1 MDRLSTELLSMIAAE
16 AAACGPQIDINT
28 VFDVRDSNDTLKTPR
43 TLSRHNS
50 LAPYAAVS
58 HNWQLAFEPFTFHTL
73 VISPK
78 RLIEAAQHGYLTE
91 RRLGYV
97 RFIAVLIAF
106 PLPRPWDTPI
116 IFPPGL
122 DIRGDFLRA
131 RDDTG
136 YISSEDELEENDGDG
151 DGDYITSV
159 IDFPHPRDRGY
170 DRVFAKIMRILF
182 NALKLA
188 PVHEN
193 QEPYI
198 DLRFGFPIPR
208 EFGLSRISS
217 PEEMEA
223 STLEGPWLTT
233 IYFGMNRIGEEL
245 PELPSIASCSF
256 ELVSWSLC
264 FEPHTACI
272 LASKMPYLKKLKLHL
287 SDREL
292 KDPGL
297 RIEMR
302 KKLASSLSIL
312 PQGIY
317 DFDFHYSRGIP
328 RDHVHIP
335 TSILD
340 PEENCDHLSQ
350 ALFNF
355 SQRENITRFSAEGS
369 FELTIMGPSEEALSS
384 CPGWSKLENYE
395 IGFLA
400 ITPAGKWLA
409 VPYKEDP
416 NTDIFKTKR
425 WGPPS
430 GLSRGY
436 YSSFNVNE
444 FRGPIDPD
452 YAHELLCAAG
462 QAASHMPGLQRMIVN
477 VGVIGSYRVSYN
489 SAKVEPC
496 MRIVGKKLQPPEEDM
511 LRIWRRVARE
521 HDHKLV
527 LRWKDTARIKTRIED
542 FE

>member
-16 AAACGPQIDINT
+16 AASSGPQIDINA
-28 VFDVRDSNDTLKTPR
+28 VFDAWDSDDKLKAPR

-58 HNWQLAFEPFTFHTL
+58 HKWQLAFEPFTFHTL

-97 RFIAVLIAF
+97 RFIAVVIAF

-116 IFPPGL
+116 VFPPGL

-136 YISSEDELEENDGDG
+136 YVSSEDDLEEHEGD
-151 DGDYITSV
+151 TSA

-193 QEPYI
+193 HQSYI
-198 DLRFGFPIPR
+198 DIRFGFPTPR
-208 EFGLSRISS
+208 EYGLSRISS

-223 STLEGPWLTT
+223 NTLEGPWLTT
-233 IYFGMNRIGEEL
+233 IYLGMSHDGKEL

-272 LASKMPYLKKLKLHL
+272 LASKMPRLKKLKLHL

-292 KDPGL
+292 KDPDLRNGL
-297 RIEMR
+297 R

-317 DFDFHYSRGIP
+317 DFDFHYLRRIP
-328 RDHVHIP
+328 RDHSHIP
-335 TSILD
+335 ASILES
-340 PEENCDHLSQ
+340 EENYDHLSQ

-369 FELTIMGPSEEALSS
+369 FELTILGPSEEALSGS
-384 CPGWSKLENYE
+384 PVWSKLENYE

-409 VPYKEDP
+409 VPYEENP

-430 GLSRGY
+430 GRSRGY
-436 YSSFNVNE
+436 YSSFSVNE
-444 FRGPIDPD
+444 YRGPIDPD

-462 QAASHMPGLQRMIVN
+462 QAASHMPGLQRMVIN

-496 MRIVGKKLQPPEEDM
+496 MRIVGKKLQPPEEDV
-511 LRIWRRVARE
+511 LRIWRRVAQE

-527 LRWKDTARIKTRIED
+527 LRWKDAARIKTRMED

>member
-16 AAACGPQIDINT
+16 AAASGPPQIDIST
-28 VFDVRDSNDTLKTPR
+28 VFDAWDSDDKLKAPR

-58 HNWQLAFEPFTFHTL
+58 RNWQLAFEPFTFHTL

-97 RFIAVLIAF
+97 RFIAVVIAF

-116 IFPPGL
+116 VFPPGL
-122 DIRGDFLRA
+122 DVRGDFLRA
-131 RDDTG
+131 SDDTG
-136 YISSEDELEENDGDG
+136 YVSSDDELEEDED
-151 DGDYITSV
+151 DTSAV
-159 IDFPHPRDRGY
+159 DFPHPRDRGY

-193 QEPYI
+193 HQSYI
-198 DLRFGFPIPR
+198 DIRFGFPTPR
-208 EFGLSRISS
+208 EYGLSRISS

-223 STLEGPWLTT
+223 NTLEGPWLTT
-233 IYFGMNRIGEEL
+233 IYFGMKHEGKEL

-272 LASKMPYLKKLKLHL
+272 LASKMPRLKKLKLHL

-292 KDPGL
+292 KDPDL
-297 RIEMR
+297 RNELR

-312 PQGIY
+312 PKGIY
-317 DFDFHYSRGIP
+317 DFDFHYLRRIP
-328 RDHVHIP
+328 RDHSHIP

-340 PEENCDHLSQ
+340 PEENYDHLSQ

-369 FELTIMGPSEEALSS
+369 FELAILGPSEEALSGS
-384 CPGWSKLENYE
+384 PGWSKLENYT

-409 VPYKEDP
+409 VPYTENP

-430 GLSRGY
+430 GRTRGY
-436 YSSFNVNE
+436 YSNFNVNE
-444 FRGPIDPD
+444 YRGPIDPD

-462 QAASHMPGLQRMIVN
+462 QAASHMPGLQRMVIN

-496 MRIVGKKLQPPEEDM
+496 MRIVGKDLQPPEEDM
-511 LRIWRRVARE
+511 LRIWRRVAHE

-527 LRWKDTARIKTRIED
+527 LRWKDTARIKTRMED

>member
-16 AAACGPQIDINT
+16 AAASGPQIDINT
-28 VFDVRDSNDTLKTPR
+28 VFDVWDSDDTLKIPR
-43 TLSRHNS
+43 TLSRDNS
-50 LAPYAAVS
+50 LAPFAAVS

-78 RLIEAAQHGYLTE
+78 RLVEAAQHGYLTH

-116 IFPPGL
+116 VFSPEL
-122 DIRGDFLRA
+122 DIRKDLFRA
-131 RDDTG
+131 RGDTG
-136 YISSEDELEENDGDG
+136 DVSSEDEVEGVEENDVDG

-170 DRVFAKIMRILF
+170 DRVFAKIIRILF
-182 NALKLA
+182 NTLKLA

-193 QEPYI
+193 HQPYI
-198 DLRFGFPIPR
+198 DIRLGFPVPR
-208 EFGLSRISS
+208 EYGLSRISA

-223 STLEGPWLTT
+223 NTLEGPWLTT
-233 IYFGMNRIGEEL
+233 
-245 PELPSIASCSF
+245 
-256 ELVSWSLC
+256 V
-264 FEPHTACI
+264 
-272 LASKMPYLKKLKLHL
+272 YL
-287 SDREL
+287 
-292 KDPGL
+292 
-297 RIEMR
+297 
-302 KKLASSLSIL
+302 KLASSLSIL
-312 PQGIY
+312 PQSIY
-317 DFDFHYSRGIP
+317 DFDFHYSRGIS
-328 RDHVHIP
+328 RDHSHIP

-340 PEENCDHLSQ
+340 SEENYDNLSQ

-355 SQRENITRFSAEGS
+355 SQRENTTRFSAKGS
-369 FELTIMGPSEEALSS
+369 FELTTMGPSEEVLSG
-384 CPGWSKLENYE
+384 CLGWSKLEYYE

-409 VPYKEDP
+409 VPYKDDP

-425 WGPPS
+425 WGAPS
-430 GLSRGY
+430 GRSRGY
-436 YSSFNVNE
+436 FSSFVVNE

-462 QAASHMPGLQRMIVN
+462 QAASHMPRLQRMVIN
-477 VGVIGSYRVSYN
+477 VGVIGGYRASYN

-496 MRIVGKKLQPPEEDM
+496 MRIVGKKLQPPMEDM
-511 LRIWRRVARE
+511 LRIWRRVAHE
-521 HDHKLV
+521 HDHKFV
-527 LRWKDTARIKTRIED
+527 LRWKDTARIKTRMEN

>member
-28 VFDVRDSNDTLKTPR
+28 VFDVWDSGDTLKNPR

-97 RFIAVLIAF
+97 RFIAVLVAF

-122 DIRGDFLRA
+122 DVRRDFLRA

-136 YISSEDELEENDGDG
+136 SISSEDELEEHEGDG
-151 DGDYITSV
+151 DGDLITSV

-198 DLRFGFPIPR
+198 DIRFGFPIPR
-208 EFGLSRISS
+208 EYGLSRISS

-223 STLEGPWLTT
+223 STLESHWLT
-233 IYFGMNRIGEEL
+233 I
-245 PELPSIASCSF
+245 
-256 ELVSWSLC
+256 V
-264 FEPHTACI
+264 
-272 LASKMPYLKKLKLHL
+272 YL
-287 SDREL
+287 E
-292 KDPGL
+292 
-297 RIEMR
+297 
-302 KKLASSLSIL
+302 LASSLSIL

-328 RDHVHIP
+328 RDHVHVP
-335 TSILD
+335 ASILD

-350 ALFNF
+350 ALFKF

-369 FELTIMGPSEEALSS
+369 FELTIMGPSEEALAGR
-384 CPGWSKLENYE
+384 PGWSKLENYE

-430 GLSRGY
+430 GPSRGY

-444 FRGPIDPD
+444 FRGPIDPE
-452 YAHELLCAAG
+452 YAHALLCAAG
-462 QAASHMPGLQRMIVN
+462 EAASHMPGLQRMIIN

-496 MRIVGKKLQPPEEDM
+496 MRIVGKKLQPPDEDM

-527 LRWKDTARIKTRIED
+527 LRWKDTARIKTRMED

>member
-16 AAACGPQIDINT
+16 AAVSGPQIDINT
-28 VFDVRDSNDTLKTPR
+28 VFDVWDSNDTLKTPR

-50 LAPYAAVS
+50 LAPFAAVS
-58 HNWQLAFEPFTFHTL
+58 RNWQLAFEPFTFHTL

-78 RLIEAAQHGYLTE
+78 RLIEAAQQGYLTE

-131 RDDTG
+131 RDDAG
-136 YISSEDELEENDGDG
+136 YVSSEDELEENEGDG
-151 DGDYITSV
+151 DGDDLTSV

-170 DRVFAKIMRILF
+170 DKVFAKIMRILF

-193 QEPYI
+193 DQAYI
-198 DLRFGFPIPR
+198 DIRFGFPIPR
-208 EFGLSRISS
+208 EFGLSRMSS

-223 STLEGPWLTT
+223 NTLEGPWLTT
-233 IYFGMNRIGEEL
+233 IYLGMSHDGKEL

-272 LASKMPYLKKLKLHL
+272 LANSGEDY
-287 SDREL
+287 
-292 KDPGL
+292 
-297 RIEMR
+297 
-302 KKLASSLSIL
+302 
-312 PQGIY
+312 
-317 DFDFHYSRGIP
+317 
-328 RDHVHIP
+328 
-335 TSILD
+335 
-340 PEENCDHLSQ
+340 DHLSQ

-355 SQRENITRFSAEGS
+355 SQRENMTRFSAEGS
-369 FELTIMGPSEEALSS
+369 FELTIMGPSEEALSG

-409 VPYKEDP
+409 VPYKQVP

-430 GLSRGY
+430 GRSRGY

-444 FRGPIDPD
+444 FRGPVDPD

-462 QAASHMPGLQRMIVN
+462 QAASHMPGLQRMVIN

-489 SAKVEPC
+489 STQVEPC
-496 MRIVGKKLQPPEEDM
+496 MRIIGKKLQPPTEDV
-511 LRIWRRVARE
+511 LQIWRRVAHE

-527 LRWKDTARIKTRIED
+527 LRWKDTARIKTRVED